1 MVVVLLIGAGV
12 LVFAFDRPLASA
24 GRALQWVLNGTIRYR
39 LVSYWLPIPA
49 GGVAYLAFLRRYP

>member
-1 MVVVLLIGAGV
+1 V

-24 GRALQWVLNGTIRYR
+24 GRALQRVLDGTIRYR

-49 GGVAYLAFLRRYP
+49 GGVAYLAFRRRYP